1 MKGVI
6 EIVLI
11 AAIALIL
18 IEGFFL
24 NVLIGKQIVLKQN
37 AKEVEIVKSVNKVES
52 VKKGLPYS
60 LYYSFQEALRV
71 SGYDSFSQVRDVEE
85 FEKNISIIFGD
96 YREELR
102 KASSIIIPDGRIE
115 LIRDGDELTL
125 TFSSQGL
132 ITYEYS
138 SDDFSFQI
146 FDNPNTT
153 VKIKNDELLDYI

>member
-1 MKGVI
+1 MKGII

-11 AAIALIL
+11 AAIALIV

-24 NVLIGKQIVLKQN
+24 NVLIGKQIALKQT
-37 AKEVEIVKSVNKVES
+37 AKEIEIVKSVNKVES

-71 SGYDSFSQVRDVEE
+71 GGYDSFSQVEDMEE

-115 LIRDGDELTL
+115 LLRDGDELTL

-153 VKIKNDELLDYI
+153 VKIKNNELLDYI

>member
-1 MKGVI
+1 MKGII

-24 NVLIGKQIVLKQN
+24 NVLIGKQIALKQT

-71 SGYDSFSQVRDVEE
+71 SGYDSFSQVRNVEE

-153 VKIKNDELLDYI
+153 VKIKNNELLDYI

>member
-1 MKGVI
+1 MKGII

-24 NVLIGKQIVLKQN
+24 NVLIGKQIALKQT
-37 AKEVEIVKSVNKVES
+37 AKEIEIVKSINKVES

-71 SGYDSFSQVRDVEE
+71 GGYDSFSQVEDMEE

-102 KASSIIIPDGRIE
+102 KASSIIIPDGKIE
-115 LIRDGDELTL
+115 LLPDGDELTL
-125 TFSSQGL
+125 TFSSQSL

-153 VKIKNDELLDYI
+153 VKIKNNELLDYI